1 MTKSK
6 AFPHIIGGIAALVLA
21 FLYCYF
27 LCPAINVQNP
37 GLWVLIAL
45 MALVYL
51 LGYALCG
58 GGGGKTITVRSKNG
72 INVQVPMGVNAKLFL
87 IPLGIFVLMGLCS
100 VIGSP
105 LFNAK
110 GYAAVMTVADSD
122 FAVLETVVDL
132 RLEVFADACLHE

>member
-51 LGYALCG
+51 LGYSLCG
-58 GGGGKTITVRSKNG
+58 GGGG
-72 INVQVPMGVNAKLFL
+72 
-87 IPLGIFVLMGLCS
+87 
-100 VIGSP
+100 
-105 LFNAK
+105 
-110 GYAAVMTVADSD
+110 
-122 FAVLETVVDL
+122 ETVNVEIVSPSL
-132 RLEVFADACLHE
+132 KKAAKWNSLGEWAFKRLDEEGLWSIRFSKPDAGVYEDTFATVVGDSPSLIFLSAEKYWK